1 MNIRKTSK
9 KTMATK
15 KTQQP
20 QLYYWCTICY
30 LSTNATFRRSCP
42 MRYTQSGRSKSSP
55 CIKSTD
61 ACSKA
66 RQRSGSLSECLAL
79 MRLRIRCIS
88 LWVHA
93 KTSMAGMGTA
103 IITQSTIMGFREC
116 HGLASGG
123 AIMNLNRLR
132 SNVATM
138 MGPAIDTT
146 LQSGPGILQGATN
159 PIKLVKL
166 TTIFEIEEEIQIPFS
181 RTTCGEWRKRV

>member
-1 MNIRKTSK
+1 
-9 KTMATK
+9 
-15 KTQQP
+15 
-20 QLYYWCTICY
+20 
-30 LSTNATFRRSCP
+30 
-42 MRYTQSGRSKSSP
+42 
-55 CIKSTD
+55 
-61 ACSKA
+61 
-66 RQRSGSLSECLAL
+66 
-79 MRLRIRCIS
+79 
-88 LWVHA
+88 
-93 KTSMAGMGTA
+93 
-103 IITQSTIMGFREC
+103 
-116 HGLASGG
+116 LASGG